1 MRRIVS
7 MPIFDRGREVR
18 ERLDEIY
25 KHLQSIEAK
34 IGNDVQNLYGIK
46 VDTSRAVQEHEGYL
60 RRSRDVLER
69 GISQLNEV
77 IRTYGALVEGSK
89 SFREELAKLHN
100 IFEQIEGG
108 KEKVEKLAD
117 ALAAE
122 YEKLSSQIH
131 TLSTLIR
138 PDVFSDILNK
148 ANEVIQKVEEL
159 RLEQRTSF
167 YQQKMQ
173 NLLEA
178 VKKEA
183 EKAAEIRGEAE
194 KMART
199 LEELRDTV
207 RNARREYATV
217 AEKVKGAKAELEA
230 LQRKIAELEER
241 RRLTERS
248 LREEA
253 ARFTAELGEVRNKLD
268 AYLDLLKLRYEE
280 LIDIYKRLDP
290 EKARELIQKAA
301 EL

>member
-1 MRRIVS
+1 
-7 MPIFDRGREVR
+7 MPFFDRGKEVR
-18 ERLDEIY
+18 EQLDAIY
-25 KHLQSIEAK
+25 KLLQSIEAK

-46 VDTSRAVQEHEGYL
+46 VDISRAVQEHEGYL
-60 RRSRDVLER
+60 RRSKDVLER

-100 IFEQIEGG
+100 IFEQIESG

-131 TLSTLIR
+131 TLSSLIR

-178 VKKEA
+178 VKKET
-183 EKAAEIRGEAE
+183 EKAAEIRREAE

-207 RNARREYATV
+207 RNARKEYASV
-217 AEKVKGAKAELEA
+217 AEKVKGAKAELET

-253 ARFTAELGEVRNKLD
+253 VRFTAELGEVRNKLD

-280 LIDIYKRLDP
+280 LIDVYKRLDP

>member
-1 MRRIVS
+1 

-25 KHLQSIEAK
+25 NLLQSIEAK

-100 IFEQIEGG
+100 ISEQIKGG
-108 KEKVEKLAD
+108 EEKVEKLAD

-178 VKKEA
+178 VKKET

-194 KMART
+194 KLART

-207 RNARREYATV
+207 RNARKEYATV

-253 ARFTAELGEVRNKLD
+253 VRFTAELGEVRKKLD

-280 LIDIYKRLDP
+280 LIDVYKRLDP

>member
-1 MRRIVS
+1 
-7 MPIFDRGREVR
+7 MPLFDRGKEVR
-18 ERLDEIY
+18 EQLDAIY
-25 KHLQSIEAK
+25 KLLQSIEAK
-34 IGNDVQNLYGIK
+34 IGSDVQNLYGVK
-46 VDTSRAVQEHEGYL
+46 VDISRAVQEYEGYL
-60 RRSRDVLER
+60 LRSRDDLER
-69 GISQLNEV
+69 GISQLNEA

-89 SFREELAKLHN
+89 SFQEELANLHN
-100 IFEQIEGG
+100 VFEQIGG
-108 KEKVEKLAD
+108 GVERMEKLAE
-117 ALAAE
+117 ALTTE

-138 PDVFSDILNK
+138 PDVFNDILNK
-148 ANEVIQKVEEL
+148 ANEIIQKAEEL

-173 NLLEA
+173 NLLEV
-178 VKKEA
+178 VKNETEKAADVQREA
-183 EKAAEIRGEAE
+183 EKTA
-194 KMART
+194 KT
-199 LEELRDTV
+199 LEEVRDKLRD
-207 RNARREYATV
+207 ARKEYASV

-280 LIDIYKRLDP
+280 LIDLYKQLDP

>member
-1 MRRIVS
+1 
-7 MPIFDRGREVR
+7 MPLFDRGKEVR
-18 ERLDEIY
+18 EQLDAIY
-25 KHLQSIEAK
+25 KLLQSIEAK

-69 GISQLNEV
+69 GISQLNEA

-100 IFEQIEGG
+100 ISEQIKGG
-108 KEKVEKLAD
+108 EEKVEKLAD
-117 ALAAE
+117 ALAAK

-148 ANEVIQKVEEL
+148 ANEIIQKVEEL

-173 NLLEA
+173 NLLEV
-178 VKKEA
+178 VKKET
-183 EKAAEIRGEAE
+183 EKAAEIRREAE
-194 KMART
+194 KMARI

-207 RNARREYATV
+207 RNARKEYASV
-217 AEKVKGAKAELEA
+217 AEKVKGAKAELET

-253 ARFTAELGEVRNKLD
+253 VRFTAELGEVRNKLD

-280 LIDIYKRLDP
+280 LIDVYKRLDP

>member
-1 MRRIVS
+1 

-25 KHLQSIEAK
+25 KLLQSIEAK

-178 VKKEA
+178 VKKET

-199 LEELRDTV
+199 LEELRDSV
-207 RNARREYATV
+207 RNTRREYATV

-230 LQRKIAELEER
+230 LQRKIAELEEW

-253 ARFTAELGEVRNKLD
+253 VRFTAELGEVRNKLD

>member
-1 MRRIVS
+1 
-7 MPIFDRGREVR
+7 MPFFDRGKEVR
-18 ERLDEIY
+18 EQLDAIY
-25 KHLQSIEAK
+25 KLLQSIEAK

-60 RRSRDVLER
+60 RRSKDVLER
-69 GISQLNEV
+69 GISQLNEA

-100 IFEQIEGG
+100 ISEQIKGG
-108 KEKVEKLAD
+108 EEKVEKLAD
-117 ALAAE
+117 ALAAK

-178 VKKEA
+178 VKKET
-183 EKAAEIRGEAE
+183 EKAAEIRREAE
-194 KMART
+194 KMARI

-207 RNARREYATV
+207 RNARKEYASV
-217 AEKVKGAKAELEA
+217 AEKVKGAKAELET

-253 ARFTAELGEVRNKLD
+253 VRFTAELGEVRNKLD

-280 LIDIYKRLDP
+280 LIDVYKRLDP

>member
-1 MRRIVS
+1 
-7 MPIFDRGREVR
+7 MPLFDRGKEVR
-18 ERLDEIY
+18 EQLDAIY
-25 KHLQSIEAK
+25 KLLQSIEAK

-60 RRSRDVLER
+60 RRSKDVLER

-108 KEKVEKLAD
+108 VQKVEKLAD

-178 VKKEA
+178 VKKET
-183 EKAAEIRGEAE
+183 EKAAEIRRETE

-207 RNARREYATV
+207 RNARKEYASV
-217 AEKVKGAKAELEA
+217 AEKVKEAKAELET

-253 ARFTAELGEVRNKLD
+253 VRFIAELGEVRNKLD

-280 LIDIYKRLDP
+280 LIDVYKRLDP

>member
-1 MRRIVS
+1 
-7 MPIFDRGREVR
+7 
-18 ERLDEIY
+18 
-25 KHLQSIEAK
+25 
-34 IGNDVQNLYGIK
+34 VQNLYGVK
-46 VDTSRAVQEHEGYL
+46 VDISRAVQEHEGYL

-69 GISQLNEV
+69 GISQLKEA
-77 IRTYGALVEGSK
+77 IRTYGALVEGGK

-108 KEKVEKLAD
+108 VEKVGKLAD

-138 PDVFSDILNK
+138 PDVFNDILNK
-148 ANEVIQKVEEL
+148 ADEIIQKAEEL
-159 RLEQRTSF
+159 RLEQRMSF

-173 NLLEA
+173 NLLEV
-178 VKKEA
+178 VKNEA
-183 EKAAEIRGEAE
+183 EKAADIRREAE
-194 KMART
+194 KTAKI
-199 LEELRDTV
+199 LEEVKDKVRD
-207 RNARREYATV
+207 ARKEYASV

-253 ARFTAELGEVRNKLD
+253 VRFTAELGEVRNKLD

-280 LIDIYKRLDP
+280 LIDLYKQLDP

>member
-1 MRRIVS
+1 
-7 MPIFDRGREVR
+7 MPLFDRGKEVR
-18 ERLDEIY
+18 EQLDAIY
-25 KHLQSIEAK
+25 KLLQSIEAK
-34 IGNDVQNLYGIK
+34 TGNDVQNLYRVK
-46 VDTSRAVQEHEGYL
+46 VDISRAVQEHEGYL

-69 GISQLNEV
+69 GISQLNEA

-100 IFEQIEGG
+100 ISEQIKGG
-108 KEKVEKLAD
+108 EEKVEKLAD

-173 NLLEA
+173 NLLEV
-178 VKKEA
+178 VKKET

-207 RNARREYATV
+207 RNARKEHAGV
-217 AEKVKGAKAELEA
+217 AEKVKGAKAELET

-253 ARFTAELGEVRNKLD
+253 VRFTAELGEVRNKLD

-280 LIDIYKRLDP
+280 LIDVYKRLDP

>member
-1 MRRIVS
+1 MPL
-7 MPIFDRGREVR
+7 PIFDRGKEVR
-18 ERLDEIY
+18 EQLDAIY
-25 KHLQSIEAK
+25 KLLQSIEAK
-34 IGNDVQNLYGIK
+34 IGSDVQNLYGVK
-46 VDTSRAVQEHEGYL
+46 VDISRAVQEHEGYL
-60 RRSRDVLER
+60 RRSRDDLER
-69 GISQLNEV
+69 GISQLNEA

-89 SFREELAKLHN
+89 SFQEELANLHN
-100 IFEQIEGG
+100 VFEQIGG
-108 KEKVEKLAD
+108 GVERMEKLAE
-117 ALAAE
+117 ALTTE

-138 PDVFSDILNK
+138 PDVFNEILNK
-148 ANEVIQKVEEL
+148 ANEIIQKAEEL

-173 NLLEA
+173 NLLEV
-178 VKKEA
+178 VKNETEKAADVQREA
-183 EKAAEIRGEAE
+183 EKTA
-194 KMART
+194 KT
-199 LEELRDTV
+199 LEEVRDKLRD
-207 RNARREYATV
+207 ARKEYASV

-253 ARFTAELGEVRNKLD
+253 VRFTAELGEVRNKLD

-280 LIDIYKRLDP
+280 LIDLYKQLDP

>member
-1 MRRIVS
+1 
-7 MPIFDRGREVR
+7 MPLFDRGKEVR
-18 ERLDEIY
+18 EQLDAIY
-25 KHLQSIEAK
+25 KLLQSIEAK
-34 IGNDVQNLYGIK
+34 IGNDVQNLYGVK
-46 VDTSRAVQEHEGYL
+46 VDISRAVQEHEGYL
-60 RRSRDVLER
+60 LRSRDDLER
-69 GISQLNEV
+69 GISQLNEA

-89 SFREELAKLHN
+89 SFQEELANLHN
-100 IFEQIEGG
+100 VFEQIGG
-108 KEKVEKLAD
+108 GVERMEKLAE
-117 ALAAE
+117 ALTTE

-138 PDVFSDILNK
+138 PDVFNDILNK
-148 ANEVIQKVEEL
+148 ANEIIQKAEEL

-173 NLLEA
+173 NLLEV
-178 VKKEA
+178 VKNETEKAADVQREA
-183 EKAAEIRGEAE
+183 EKTA
-194 KMART
+194 KT
-199 LEELRDTV
+199 LEEVRDKLRD
-207 RNARREYATV
+207 ARKEYASV

-280 LIDIYKRLDP
+280 LIDLYKQLDP

>member
-1 MRRIVS
+1 
-7 MPIFDRGREVR
+7 MPLFDRGKEVR
-18 ERLDEIY
+18 EQLDAIY
-25 KHLQSIEAK
+25 KLLQSIEAK
-34 IGNDVQNLYGIK
+34 IGNDVQNLYGVK
-46 VDTSRAVQEHEGYL
+46 VDISRAVQEHEGYL
-60 RRSRDVLER
+60 LRSRDDLER
-69 GISQLNEV
+69 GISQLNEA

-89 SFREELAKLHN
+89 SFQEELANLHN
-100 IFEQIEGG
+100 VFEQIGG
-108 KEKVEKLAD
+108 GVERMEKLAE
-117 ALAAE
+117 ALTTE

-138 PDVFSDILNK
+138 PDVFNDILNK
-148 ANEVIQKVEEL
+148 ANEIIQKAEEL

-173 NLLEA
+173 NLLEV
-178 VKKEA
+178 VKNEA
-183 EKAAEIRGEAE
+183 EKAADTE
-194 KMART
+194 KTAKT
-199 LEELRDTV
+199 LEEVRDKLRD
-207 RNARREYATV
+207 ARKEYASV

-280 LIDIYKRLDP
+280 LIDLYKQLDP

>member
-1 MRRIVS
+1 
-7 MPIFDRGREVR
+7 
-18 ERLDEIY
+18 LDAIY
-25 KHLQSIEAK
+25 KLLQSIEAK
-34 IGNDVQNLYGIK
+34 IGNDVQNLYGVK
-46 VDTSRAVQEHEGYL
+46 VDISRAVQEHEGYL
-60 RRSRDVLER
+60 LRSRDDLER
-69 GISQLNEV
+69 GISQLNEA

-89 SFREELAKLHN
+89 SFQEELANLHN
-100 IFEQIEGG
+100 VFEQIGG
-108 KEKVEKLAD
+108 GVERMEKLAE
-117 ALAAE
+117 ALTTE

-138 PDVFSDILNK
+138 PDVFNDILNK
-148 ANEVIQKVEEL
+148 ANEIIQKAEEL

-173 NLLEA
+173 NLLEV
-178 VKKEA
+178 VKNETEKAADVQREA
-183 EKAAEIRGEAE
+183 EKTA
-194 KMART
+194 KT
-199 LEELRDTV
+199 LEEVRDKLRD
-207 RNARREYATV
+207 ARKEYASV

-280 LIDIYKRLDP
+280 LIDLYKQLDP

>member
-1 MRRIVS
+1 

-25 KHLQSIEAK
+25 NLLQSIEAK
-34 IGNDVQNLYGIK
+34 IGNDVQNLYRIK
-46 VDTSRAVQEHEGYL
+46 VDILKAVQEHEGYL
-60 RRSRDVLER
+60 RKSRDVLER
-69 GISQLNEV
+69 GISQLNEA
-77 IRTYGALVEGSK
+77 IRTYGALVEGGK

-108 KEKVEKLAD
+108 VEKVGKLAD

-138 PDVFSDILNK
+138 PDVFNDILNK
-148 ANEVIQKVEEL
+148 ADEIIQKAEEL

-173 NLLEA
+173 NLLEV
-178 VKKEA
+178 VKNEA
-183 EKAAEIRGEAE
+183 EKAADIRREAE
-194 KMART
+194 KTAKI
-199 LEELRDTV
+199 LEEVKDKVRD
-207 RNARREYATV
+207 ARKEYASV

-253 ARFTAELGEVRNKLD
+253 VRFTAELGEVRNKLD

-280 LIDIYKRLDP
+280 LIDVYKRLDP

>member
-1 MRRIVS
+1 

>member
-1 MRRIVS
+1 
-7 MPIFDRGREVR
+7 MPLPLFDRGKEVR
-18 ERLDEIY
+18 EQLDAIY
-25 KHLQSIEAK
+25 KLLQSIEAK
-34 IGNDVQNLYGIK
+34 IGSDVQNLYGVR
-46 VDTSRAVQEHEGYL
+46 VDISRAAQEHEGYL
-60 RRSRDVLER
+60 RRSRDILER
-69 GISQLNEV
+69 GMSQLNEV

-89 SFREELAKLHN
+89 SFQVELAKLHN
-100 IFEQIEGG
+100 VFEQIGEGV
-108 KEKVEKLAD
+108 EKVEKLAD

-138 PDVFSDILNK
+138 PDVFNDILNK
-148 ANEVIQKVEEL
+148 ANEIIQKVEEL

-173 NLLEA
+173 NLLEV
-178 VKKEA
+178 VKNETEKAADVQREA
-183 EKAAEIRGEAE
+183 EKTA
-194 KMART
+194 KT
-199 LEELRDTV
+199 LEEVRDKLRD
-207 RNARREYATV
+207 ARKEYASV

-230 LQRKIAELEER
+230 LLRKIAELEER

-280 LIDIYKRLDP
+280 LIDLYKQLDP

>member
-1 MRRIVS
+1 

-25 KHLQSIEAK
+25 NLLQSIEAK

-77 IRTYGALVEGSK
+77 IKTYGALVEGSK

-178 VKKEA
+178 VKKET

-207 RNARREYATV
+207 RNARREYASV

-230 LQRKIAELEER
+230 LQRKIADLEER

-253 ARFTAELGEVRNKLD
+253 VRFTAELGEVRNKLD

>member
-1 MRRIVS
+1 M
-7 MPIFDRGREVR
+7 DA
-18 ERLDEIY
+18 IY
-25 KHLQSIEAK
+25 KLLQSIEAK
-34 IGNDVQNLYGIK
+34 IGSDVQNLYGVK
-46 VDTSRAVQEHEGYL
+46 VDISRAVQEYEGYL
-60 RRSRDVLER
+60 RRSRDDLER
-69 GISQLNEV
+69 GISQLNEA

-89 SFREELAKLHN
+89 SFQEELANLHN
-100 IFEQIEGG
+100 VFEQIGG
-108 KEKVEKLAD
+108 GVERMEKLAE
-117 ALAAE
+117 ALTTE

-138 PDVFSDILNK
+138 PDVFNDILNK
-148 ANEVIQKVEEL
+148 ANEIIQKAEEL

-173 NLLEA
+173 NLLEV
-178 VKKEA
+178 VKNETEKAADVQREA
-183 EKAAEIRGEAE
+183 EKTA
-194 KMART
+194 KT
-199 LEELRDTV
+199 LEEVRDKLRD
-207 RNARREYATV
+207 ARKEYASV

-280 LIDIYKRLDP
+280 LIDLYKQLDP

>member
-1 MRRIVS
+1 M
-7 MPIFDRGREVR
+7 DA
-18 ERLDEIY
+18 IY
-25 KHLQSIEAK
+25 KLLQSIEAK
-34 IGNDVQNLYGIK
+34 IGNDVQNLYRVKADISK
-46 VDTSRAVQEHEGYL
+46 AVQEHEGYL
-60 RRSRDVLER
+60 RRSRDELER
-69 GISQLNEV
+69 GISQLNEA

-89 SFREELAKLHN
+89 SFQEELANLHN
-100 IFEQIEGG
+100 VFEQIEGG
-108 KEKVEKLAD
+108 VERMEKLAE
-117 ALAAE
+117 ALTTE

-138 PDVFSDILNK
+138 PDVFNDILNK
-148 ANEVIQKVEEL
+148 ANEIIQKAEEL

-173 NLLEA
+173 NLLEV
-178 VKKEA
+178 VKNETEKAADVQREA
-183 EKAAEIRGEAE
+183 EKTA
-194 KMART
+194 KT
-199 LEELRDTV
+199 LEEVRDKLRD
-207 RNARREYATV
+207 ARKEYASMS
-217 AEKVKGAKAELEA
+217 EKVKGAKAELEA

-280 LIDIYKRLDP
+280 LIDLYKQLDP

>member
-1 MRRIVS
+1 
-7 MPIFDRGREVR
+7 MPLFDRGKEVR
-18 ERLDEIY
+18 EQLDAIY
-25 KHLQSIEAK
+25 KLLQSIEAK

-69 GISQLNEV
+69 GISQLNEA

-100 IFEQIEGG
+100 ISEQIKGG
-108 KEKVEKLAD
+108 EEKVEKLAD

-148 ANEVIQKVEEL
+148 ANEIIEKVEEL

-178 VKKEA
+178 VKKET

-194 KMART
+194 KLART

-207 RNARREYATV
+207 RNAKREYASV

-253 ARFTAELGEVRNKLD
+253 VRFTAELGEVRNKLD

-280 LIDIYKRLDP
+280 LIDVYKRLDP

>member
-1 MRRIVS
+1 
-7 MPIFDRGREVR
+7 MPLFDRGKEVR
-18 ERLDEIY
+18 EQLDAIY
-25 KHLQSIEAK
+25 KLLQSIEAK

-108 KEKVEKLAD
+108 VEKVEKLAD

-148 ANEVIQKVEEL
+148 ADEIIQKVEEL

-178 VKKEA
+178 VKKET

-199 LEELRDTV
+199 LEELRDAV
-207 RNARREYATV
+207 RNARKEYASV
-217 AEKVKGAKAELEA
+217 AEKVKGAKAELET
-230 LQRKIAELEER
+230 LQRKITELEER

-253 ARFTAELGEVRNKLD
+253 VRFTAELGEVRNKLD

-280 LIDIYKRLDP
+280 LIDLYKRLDP

>member
-1 MRRIVS
+1 

-25 KHLQSIEAK
+25 KLLQSIEAK

-60 RRSRDVLER
+60 RRSKDVLER

-108 KEKVEKLAD
+108 VEKVEKLAD

-199 LEELRDTV
+199 LEELRDAV
-207 RNARREYATV
+207 RNARKEYASV
-217 AEKVKGAKAELEA
+217 AEKVKGAKAELET

-253 ARFTAELGEVRNKLD
+253 VRFTAELGEVRNKLD

-280 LIDIYKRLDP
+280 LIDLYKQLDP

>member
-1 MRRIVS
+1 
-7 MPIFDRGREVR
+7 MPLFDRGKEVR
-18 ERLDEIY
+18 EQLDAIY
-25 KHLQSIEAK
+25 KLLQSIEAK
-34 IGNDVQNLYGIK
+34 IGSDVQNLYGVK
-46 VDTSRAVQEHEGYL
+46 VDISRAAQEHEGYL
-60 RRSRDVLER
+60 RRSRDDLER
-69 GISQLNEV
+69 GISQLNGA

-89 SFREELAKLHN
+89 SFQEELANLHN
-100 IFEQIEGG
+100 IFEQIGG
-108 KEKVEKLAD
+108 GVERMEKLAD
-117 ALAAE
+117 ALATE

-138 PDVFSDILNK
+138 PDVFNDILNK
-148 ANEVIQKVEEL
+148 ANEIIQKAEEL

-173 NLLEA
+173 NLLEV
-178 VKKEA
+178 VKNETEKAADVQREA
-183 EKAAEIRGEAE
+183 EKTA
-194 KMART
+194 KT
-199 LEELRDTV
+199 LEEVRDKLRD
-207 RNARREYATV
+207 ARKEYASV

-230 LQRKIAELEER
+230 LLRKIAELEER

-280 LIDIYKRLDP
+280 LIDLYKQLDP

>member
-1 MRRIVS
+1 
-7 MPIFDRGREVR
+7 
-18 ERLDEIY
+18 
-25 KHLQSIEAK
+25 
-34 IGNDVQNLYGIK
+34 VQNLYGIK
-46 VDTSRAVQEHEGYL
+46 VDISRAVQEHEGYL

-108 KEKVEKLAD
+108 VEKVGKLAD

-138 PDVFSDILNK
+138 PDIFSDILNK

-178 VKKEA
+178 VKKET
-183 EKAAEIRGEAE
+183 EKAAEIRREAE

-207 RNARREYATV
+207 RNARKEYASV
-217 AEKVKGAKAELEA
+217 AEKVKEAKAELET

-253 ARFTAELGEVRNKLD
+253 VRFTAELGEVRNKLD

-280 LIDIYKRLDP
+280 LIDVYKRLDP

>member
-1 MRRIVS
+1 
-7 MPIFDRGREVR
+7 MPLFDRGKEVR
-18 ERLDEIY
+18 EQLDAIY
-25 KHLQSIEAK
+25 KLLQSIEAK
-34 IGNDVQNLYGIK
+34 IGNDVQNLYGVK
-46 VDTSRAVQEHEGYL
+46 VDISRAVQEHEGYL

-77 IRTYGALVEGSK
+77 IRTYGALVEGGK

-108 KEKVEKLAD
+108 VEKVGKLAD

-138 PDVFSDILNK
+138 PDVFNDILNK
-148 ANEVIQKVEEL
+148 ADEIIQKAEEL

-173 NLLEA
+173 NLLEV
-178 VKKEA
+178 VKNEA
-183 EKAAEIRGEAE
+183 EKAADIRREAE
-194 KMART
+194 KTAKI
-199 LEELRDTV
+199 LEEVKDKVRD
-207 RNARREYATV
+207 ARKEYASV

-253 ARFTAELGEVRNKLD
+253 VRFTAELGEVRNKLD

-280 LIDIYKRLDP
+280 LIDLYKRLDP

>member
-1 MRRIVS
+1 
-7 MPIFDRGREVR
+7 MPFFDRGKEVR
-18 ERLDEIY
+18 EQLDAIY
-25 KHLQSIEAK
+25 KLLQSIEAK

-108 KEKVEKLAD
+108 VEKVEKLAD

-178 VKKEA
+178 VKKET

-199 LEELRDTV
+199 LEELRDMV
-207 RNARREYATV
+207 RNARKEYASV
-217 AEKVKGAKAELEA
+217 AEKVKGAKAELET

-253 ARFTAELGEVRNKLD
+253 VRFTAELGEVRNKLD

-280 LIDIYKRLDP
+280 LIDVYKRLDP

>member
-1 MRRIVS
+1 
-7 MPIFDRGREVR
+7 MPLFDRGKEVR
-18 ERLDEIY
+18 EQLDAIY
-25 KHLQSIEAK
+25 KLLQSIEAK
-34 IGNDVQNLYGIK
+34 IGSDVQNLYGVK
-46 VDTSRAVQEHEGYL
+46 VDISRAVQEYEGYL
-60 RRSRDVLER
+60 RRSRDDLER
-69 GISQLNEV
+69 GISQLNEA

-89 SFREELAKLHN
+89 SFQEELANLHN
-100 IFEQIEGG
+100 VFEQIGG
-108 KEKVEKLAD
+108 GVERMEKLAE
-117 ALAAE
+117 ALTTE

-138 PDVFSDILNK
+138 PDVFNDILNK
-148 ANEVIQKVEEL
+148 ANEIIQKAEEL

-173 NLLEA
+173 NLLEV
-178 VKKEA
+178 VKNETEKAADVQREA
-183 EKAAEIRGEAE
+183 EKTA
-194 KMART
+194 KT
-199 LEELRDTV
+199 LEEVRDKLRD
-207 RNARREYATV
+207 ARKEYASV

-280 LIDIYKRLDP
+280 LIDLYKQLDP

>member
-1 MRRIVS
+1 
-7 MPIFDRGREVR
+7 MPLFDRGKEVR
-18 ERLDEIY
+18 EQLDAIY
-25 KHLQSIEAK
+25 KLLQSIEAK
-34 IGNDVQNLYGIK
+34 IGSDVQNLYGVK
-46 VDTSRAVQEHEGYL
+46 VDISRAVQEHEGYL
-60 RRSRDVLER
+60 RRSRDDLER
-69 GISQLNEV
+69 GISQLNEA

-89 SFREELAKLHN
+89 SFQEELANLHN
-100 IFEQIEGG
+100 IFEQIGG
-108 KEKVEKLAD
+108 GVERMEKLAE
-117 ALAAE
+117 ALTTE

-138 PDVFSDILNK
+138 PDVFNDILNK
-148 ANEVIQKVEEL
+148 ANEIIQKAEEL

-173 NLLEA
+173 NLLEV
-178 VKKEA
+178 VKNETEKAADVQREA
-183 EKAAEIRGEAE
+183 EKTA
-194 KMART
+194 KT
-199 LEELRDTV
+199 LEEVRDKLRD
-207 RNARREYATV
+207 ARKEYASV

-280 LIDIYKRLDP
+280 LIDLYKQLDP

>member
-1 MRRIVS
+1 
-7 MPIFDRGREVR
+7 MPLFDRGKEVR
-18 ERLDEIY
+18 EQLDAIY
-25 KHLQSIEAK
+25 KLLQSIEAK
-34 IGNDVQNLYGIK
+34 IGSDVQNLYGVK
-46 VDTSRAVQEHEGYL
+46 VDISRAAQEHEGYL
-60 RRSRDVLER
+60 RRSRDDLER
-69 GISQLNEV
+69 GISQLNEA

-89 SFREELAKLHN
+89 SFQEELANLHN
-100 IFEQIEGG
+100 IFEQIGG
-108 KEKVEKLAD
+108 GVERMEKLAD
-117 ALAAE
+117 ALATE

-138 PDVFSDILNK
+138 PDVFNDILNK
-148 ANEVIQKVEEL
+148 ANEIIQKAEEL

-173 NLLEA
+173 NLLEV
-178 VKKEA
+178 VKNETEKAADVQREA
-183 EKAAEIRGEAE
+183 EKTA
-194 KMART
+194 KT
-199 LEELRDTV
+199 LEEVRDKLRD
-207 RNARREYATV
+207 ARKEYASV

-280 LIDIYKRLDP
+280 LIDLYKQLDP

>member
-1 MRRIVS
+1 
-7 MPIFDRGREVR
+7 
-18 ERLDEIY
+18 
-25 KHLQSIEAK
+25 
-34 IGNDVQNLYGIK
+34 VQNLYGIK
-46 VDTSRAVQEHEGYL
+46 VDTSRAVQEHEGHL

-69 GISQLNEV
+69 GISQLNEA

-100 IFEQIEGG
+100 ISEQIKGG
-108 KEKVEKLAD
+108 EEKVEKLAD

-207 RNARREYATV
+207 RNARKEYASV
-217 AEKVKGAKAELEA
+217 AEKVKGAKAELET

-248 LREEA
+248 LKEEA
-253 ARFTAELGEVRNKLD
+253 VRFTAELGEVRNKLD

-280 LIDIYKRLDP
+280 LIDVYKRLDP

>member
-1 MRRIVS
+1 
-7 MPIFDRGREVR
+7 MPLFDRGKEVR
-18 ERLDEIY
+18 EQLDAIY
-25 KHLQSIEAK
+25 KLLQSIEAK
-34 IGNDVQNLYGIK
+34 IGNDVQNLYGVK
-46 VDTSRAVQEHEGYL
+46 VDISRAVQEYEGYL
-60 RRSRDVLER
+60 LRSRDDLER
-69 GISQLNEV
+69 GISQLNEA
-77 IRTYGALVEGSK
+77 IRTYGALVDGSK
-89 SFREELAKLHN
+89 SFQEELANLHN
-100 IFEQIEGG
+100 VFEQIGG
-108 KEKVEKLAD
+108 GVERMEKLAE
-117 ALAAE
+117 ALTTE

-138 PDVFSDILNK
+138 PDVFNDILNK
-148 ANEVIQKVEEL
+148 ANEIIQKAEEL

-173 NLLEA
+173 NLLEV
-178 VKKEA
+178 VKNETEKAADVQREA
-183 EKAAEIRGEAE
+183 EKTA
-194 KMART
+194 KT
-199 LEELRDTV
+199 LEEVRDKLRD
-207 RNARREYATV
+207 ARKEYASV

-280 LIDIYKRLDP
+280 LIDLYKQLDP

>member
-1 MRRIVS
+1 

-25 KHLQSIEAK
+25 KLLQSIEAT

-60 RRSRDVLER
+60 RRSKDVLER

-108 KEKVEKLAD
+108 VEKVEKLAD

-138 PDVFSDILNK
+138 PDVFSDIPNK

-178 VKKEA
+178 VKKET

-194 KMART
+194 KTART
-199 LEELRDTV
+199 LEELRDMV
-207 RNARREYATV
+207 RNARKEYASV

-248 LREEA
+248 LKEEA
-253 ARFTAELGEVRNKLD
+253 VRFTAELGEVRNKLD

-280 LIDIYKRLDP
+280 LIDVYKRLDP